1 MITYLTYRLLS
12 EETIIYIQDD
22 KIKNDGGATI
32 DFNKILNDIDNIE
45 VELKDKGFTS
55 SQCCIRFWSILK
67 MVQEGINHYYRE
79 GSDLNLDYGVTKALE
94 V

>member
-1 MITYLTYRLLS
+1 
-12 EETIIYIQDD
+12 
-22 KIKNDGGATI
+22 
-32 DFNKILNDIDNIE
+32 
-45 VELKDKGFTS
+45 
-55 SQCCIRFWSILK
+55 